1 MPPGVELATY
11 RALQH
16 GLVAVAGGPRD
27 PATVALRYRPDALEL
42 EIRGA
47 PGADAWA
54 DAAVA
59 AARER
64 IVAQGGSF
72 SSDSPAGR
80 RVLRATLPVAV
91 AHA

>member
-1 MPPGVELATY
+1 MPPGIELATY

-16 GLVAVAGGPRD
+16 GLVAVSGASED

-42 EIRGA
+42 EIRGT
-47 PGADAWA
+47 PGEDAWA
-54 DAAVA
+54 EAAVA

-72 SSDSPAGR
+72 SSDSPSGR
-80 RVLRATLPVAV
+80 RVLRATLPVAI